1 MSEELPKQ
9 SSEDASSV
17 DASSSDLSESGDSDD
32 TGISTDG
39 GAPERDGVLE
49 GDGAPDDQSERSAT
63 VRSGGSDA
71 LVGQL
76 LGDNYGII
84 EKIGAS
90 RVAVV
95 YKAQQLSTDR
105 IVAVKTL
112 KVDDPSWMK
121 RFEREIR
128 THASLKHPN
137 IVEPIDCFSS
147 ETGRMFF
154 VMELLEGISLE
165 DIIKAEGRVASEE
178 EIYSILSQ
186 ILDALD
192 YAYDKGVIHRDLKP
206 SNIAIIHQDGKRRIK
221 VLDFGLART
230 VNDYQKIT
238 FQGQAMGSPL
248 YMSPEQCMGKELT
261 CATDLYSLG
270 ISAYRMVTGL
280 PPYTGKSL
288 TDTLQA
294 HCDPNIKPK
303 NIQEIRTDMKNARRL
318 NTLILK
324 SLETDPEKRFKRP
337 KEFKAELDTW
347 IEEVRAGKSQQADR
361 VPRVGEETIAQV
373 FLIKS
378 PATFLSKLNAGEITP
393 LSLIIIAMV
402 LFVPVIIIGLVV
414 IGFFNVMAP

>member
-1 MSEELPKQ
+1 MVGDSENKNIEASEETP
-9 SSEDASSV
+9 
-17 DASSSDLSESGDSDD
+17 GDSA
-32 TGISTDG
+32 SFP
-39 GAPERDGVLE
+39 ASQE
-49 GDGAPDDQSERSAT
+49 GDGSAYST
-63 VRSGGSDA
+63 SDP
-71 LVGQL
+71 VSDEFIGQVL
-76 LGDNYGII
+76 DDNYGII
-84 EKIGAS
+84 EKVGSS

-95 YKAQQLSTDR
+95 YKAEQLSTDR
-105 IVAVKTL
+105 IVAIKTL
-112 KVDDPSWMK
+112 KVDDESWMK

-137 IVEPIDCFSS
+137 IVEPIDCFTN
-147 ETGRMFF
+147 ETGRVFF
-154 VMELLEGISLE
+154 VMELLDGITLE

-192 YAYDKGVIHRDLKP
+192 YAFDKGVIHRDLKP
-206 SNIAIIHQDGKRRIK
+206 SNIAIVNVDGQRRVK

-238 FQGQAMGSPL
+238 FQGKAMGSPL

-303 NIQEIRTDMKNARRL
+303 NIQEIRTDMRSARRL
-318 NTLILK
+318 NGMILK
-324 SLETDPEKRFKRP
+324 SLETDPEKRFTRP

-361 VPRVGEETIAQV
+361 VAAVMQNDFVGEIRA
-373 FLIKS
+373 LMS
-378 PATFLSKLNAGEITP
+378 PSRFLSKLSRGEITP
-393 LSLIIIAMV
+393 AALVTIAIV
-402 LFVPVIIIGLVV
+402 LFFPVIIIGLVV
-414 IGFFNVMAP
+414 VGIVNVMSSP